1 MSGAGN
7 PKGDTRMSST
17 SRSLAMV
24 GAGVL
29 AAAFYSAPL
38 QAVPEAT
45 QTFVLQPGWNAIY
58 LEVRPEPNDTETVFG
73 GLPLASAWAWNP
85 AYPKPEFIEDP
96 TEELI
101 QSPAWQGYFP
111 RPRPESVLTNLFAV
125 QSNRAYLLKIDGD
138 QPVTW
143 TVRGRPEI
151 RDTRWVP
158 DSFNLVGFPVDPAIP
173 PTFASYLAPSAAH
186 AGQAVFRLVGGAWQ
200 QVNPASTSIRSG
212 ESYWVYCKGPSDYS
226 GPIAISLDTGSELT
240 FGSALGRAEI
250 RIRNL
255 ASSPASVRLTQI
267 LGPSALPMKIFRFDP
282 DTGQISWPSLPAQ
295 HVENVGGRGELLI
308 ELAPNR
314 AAFSTDVADQI
325 LEVKDGFGFKR
336 SIAISAK
343 TAFAPPEF
351 ALRRAREVGLTERAV
366 AATPANRYAGLWVG
380 TARVRAVSQA
390 QQGSLEP
397 TPVKD
402 EFGVRMI
409 IHVDGSGVVRLLK
422 EVIQLWIEGTRVPD
436 PETPGFFTVD
446 EPGHYVLV
454 TKESLISSFDGAALR
469 DGEPVGLR
477 VSTVGYDFPQEFL
490 PMTGTFAPG
499 GTVSVGLVIDS
510 QSPTNPFLHRYHPDH
525 DNLDVRFAGFR
536 EEAYPVSRTISLEL
550 TPTDPLGIDR
560 PGSNDSQVSGTY
572 RETLSGLH
580 RNDIAVEGYFDLRRV
595 SGRPFLNQ

>member
-1 MSGAGN
+1 LRAE
-7 PKGDTRMSST
+7 
-17 SRSLAMV
+17 
-24 GAGVL
+24 
-29 AAAFYSAPL
+29 
-38 QAVPEAT
+38 PEAV
-45 QTFVLQPGWNAIY
+45 QTFVLQPGWNSIY

-85 AYPKPEFIEDP
+85 QYAKPDFIEDP

-101 QSPAWQGYFP
+101 QVPGWLGYFP

-125 QSNRAYLLKIDGD
+125 QPNRAYLLKIDGD
-138 QPVTW
+138 APVTW
-143 TVRGRPEI
+143 TVRGKPEI
-151 RDTRWVP
+151 RDPKWVP

-173 PTFASYLAPSAAH
+173 PTFATFLAPSAAH
-186 AGQAVFRLVGGAWQ
+186 AGQTVFRLVGGAWQ
-200 QVNPASTSIRSG
+200 QVNPAAPSIRSG
-212 ESYWVYCKGPSDYS
+212 EAYWVYCKGPSDYS
-226 GPIAISLDTGSELT
+226 GPIHVSLDTGSELAY
-240 FGSALGRAEI
+240 GSALGQAEI

-255 ASSPASVRLTQI
+255 ASFPASIRLTQVQ
-267 LGPSALPMKIFRFDP
+267 GPSALPLRIFRFDP
-282 DTGQISWPSLPAQ
+282 DTGQTSWPNLPAQ
-295 HVENVGGRGELLI
+295 HVENVGERGELLI
-308 ELAPNR
+308 DLAPNR
-314 AAFSTDVADQI
+314 AAFTTDVVEQI
-325 LEVKDGFGFKR
+325 LEVSNGFGFR
-336 SIAISAK
+336 RLIAISAK

-351 ALRRAREVGLTERAV
+351 ALRRARESGLAERAV
-366 AATPANRYAGLWVG
+366 ATTPVNRFAGLWVG
-380 TARVRAVSQA
+380 TVRVRAVSQA

-402 EFGVRMI
+402 EFGVRVL
-409 IHVDGSGVVRLLK
+409 IHVDGSGAVRLLK
-422 EVIQLWIEGTRVPD
+422 EVIQLWIEGTVVPD
-436 PETPGFFTVD
+436 PETPGFFKVD

-454 TKESLISSFDGAALR
+454 TRESLLSSFEGAALR

-510 QSPTNPFLHRYHPDH
+510 ESPTNPFLHQYHPDH

-536 EEAYPVSRTISLEL
+536 EEAYPVSRTLSFEL
-550 TPTDPLGIDR
+550 SATDPLGIAR
-560 PGSNDSQVSGTY
+560 PGSNDSQVSGIY